1 MDPLAISRRLL
12 LERIAP
18 EEIGASTYNDDEVM
32 LLLSEVYNNRLT
44 GSELNHLKI
53 KFLSPIIKKEIF
65 LCKFC
70 KSKFK
75 KEVKYLRHFINC
87 KDEFNEGKREEKFH
101 LKLPQQ
107 VQIQK
112 KKPLDE
118 LRKKK
123 LKEILT
129 NDIDEYN
136 NSEISFMLKNIYYK
150 KLSTI
155 DKQILMI

>member
-1 MDPLAISRRLL
+1 MNPLAISRKLL
-12 LERIAP
+12 LQRIAP
-18 EEIGASTYNDDEVM
+18 EELAANTYNEEEVM
-32 LLLSEVYNNRLT
+32 LLLSEIYNDRLT
-44 GSELNHLKI
+44 SSEIELLKI
-53 KFLSPIIKKEIF
+53 KPLKKTF
-65 LCKFC
+65 RCKFC

-87 KDEFNEGKREEKFH
+87 KDEFNEGKIE
-101 LKLPQQ
+101 
-107 VQIQK
+107 K
-112 KKPLDE
+112 KKNLKQPNHVKIAVPYEQKEQTLDE

-136 NSEISFMLKNIYYK
+136 NSEISFMLKNIYNK

>member
-12 LERIAP
+12 LQRVAP
-18 EEIGASTYNDDEVM
+18 EEPAANTYNEEEVM
-32 LLLSEVYNNRLT
+32 LLLSEIYNDRLT
-44 GSELNHLKI
+44 SSEIDLLKI
-53 KFLSPIIKKEIF
+53 KPLKKTF
-65 LCKFC
+65 RCKFC

-87 KDEFNEGKREEKFH
+87 KDEFNEGKIDEKFH
-101 LKLPQQ
+101 LKQSQQ
-107 VQIQK
+107 PQIQK

-123 LKEILT
+123 LKEILA

>member
-12 LERIAP
+12 LQRIAP
-18 EEIGASTYNDDEVM
+18 EEPTANTYNEEEVM
-32 LLLSEVYNNRLT
+32 LLLSEIYNDRLT
-44 GSELNHLKI
+44 SSEIDLLKI
-53 KFLSPIIKKEIF
+53 KPLKKTF
-65 LCKFC
+65 RCKFC

-87 KDEFNEGKREEKFH
+87 KDEFNEGKIDEKFL
-101 LKLPQQ
+101 LKQSQQ
-107 VQIQK
+107 AQIQK
-112 KKPLDE
+112 KKTLVE

-123 LKEILT
+123 LKEILA